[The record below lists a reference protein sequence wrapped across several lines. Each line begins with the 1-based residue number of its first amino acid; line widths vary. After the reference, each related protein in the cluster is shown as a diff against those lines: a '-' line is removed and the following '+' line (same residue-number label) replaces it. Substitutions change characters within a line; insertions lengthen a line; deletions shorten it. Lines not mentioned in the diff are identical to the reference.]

1 MLGDNTKGGNRNLS
15 GRFDASARPIVT
27 VDVEKYQAYL
37 DDPKLSEE
45 QKEEFLQAIWSI
57 MVAFVD
63 LGFGVHPLQEVCG
76 QDSEESCPRAK
87 EVFDKVKSKT
97 LEEPENV

>member
-1 MLGDNTKGGNRNLS
+1 MLGDNTNGGNRNLS

-37 DDPKLSEE
+37 DDPNLNEE

-76 QDSEESCPRAK
+76 QDSEESCPCAK
-87 EVFDKVKSKT
+87 EGFDQVKSKP
-97 LEEPENV
+97 LEEPENT

>member
-1 MLGDNTKGGNRNLS
+1 MLGDNTNGGNRNLS

-37 DDPKLSEE
+37 DDPNLSEE

-76 QDSEESCPRAK
+76 QDSEESCPCAK
-87 EVFDKVKSKT
+87 GGFDQVKSKP
-97 LEEPENV
+97 LEEPENT

>member
-1 MLGDNTKGGNRNLS
+1 MLGDNTNGINRNLS

-27 VDVEKYQAYL
+27 LDVAKYQAYL
-37 DDPKLSEE
+37 DDPNLSEE

-57 MVAFVD
+57 MVSFVD

-76 QDSEESCPRAK
+76 QDSEESCPCAK
-87 EVFDKVKSKT
+87 EGFDQVKSKPF
-97 LEEPENV
+97 EEPENT

>member
-15 GRFDASARPIVT
+15 GRFDESARPIVA

-37 DDPKLSEE
+37 DDPNLSEE

-76 QDSEESCPRAK
+76 QDSDESCPRAK
-87 EVFDKVKSKT
+87 EGFNKVKSEP
-97 LEEPENV
+97 LDEPENV

>member
-15 GRFDASARPIVT
+15 GRFDASARPIVA

-37 DDPKLSEE
+37 DEPNLSEE
-45 QKEEFLQAIWSI
+45 QKEEFLQAIWSV
-57 MVAFVD
+57 MVAYVER
-63 LGFGVHPLQEVCG
+63 GFGVHPLQEVCG

-87 EVFDKVKSKT
+87 EGFDQVKSEP
-97 LEEPENV
+97 LDEPENV

>member
-1 MLGDNTKGGNRNLS
+1 MLGDNTNGGNRNLS

-37 DDPKLSEE
+37 DDPNLSEE

-76 QDSEESCPRAK
+76 QDSEETCPCAK
-87 EVFDKVKSKT
+87 EGFDQVKSKS
-97 LEEPENV
+97 LEKPENT

>member
-1 MLGDNTKGGNRNLS
+1 MLGDNTKGDNRNLS
-15 GRFDASARPIVT
+15 GRFDASARPIVA

-37 DDPKLSEE
+37 DDPNLSEE

-57 MVAFVD
+57 MVAYVE

-76 QDSEESCPRAK
+76 QDSDESCPCAK
-87 EVFDKVKSKT
+87 DGFDKVKSEP
-97 LEEPENV
+97 LEEPENT